1 MRPWGTRSARPVRR
15 HAVDSCLRPPTIK
28 ETTDKVLETV
38 EEMARVRPTDI
49 HLKLKDYIGSGGGLV
64 LEQKYYKTSM
74 NSLKSVLPN
83 SPVWLFTDDVI
94 LAKILWPE
102 DVTEK
107 SLKLMD
113 KLISVTCKPYL

>member
-1 MRPWGTRSARPVRR
+1 M
-15 HAVDSCLRPPTIK
+15 
-28 ETTDKVLETV
+28 
-38 EEMARVRPTDI
+38 
-49 HLKLKDYIGSGGGLV
+49 V
-64 LEQKYYKTSM
+64 LEQKYYQTSM
-74 NSLKSVLPN
+74 NSLKIVLSN

>member
-1 MRPWGTRSARPVRR
+1 M
-15 HAVDSCLRPPTIK
+15 
-28 ETTDKVLETV
+28 
-38 EEMARVRPTDI
+38 
-49 HLKLKDYIGSGGGLV
+49 V
-64 LEQKYYKTSM
+64 LEQIYYQTSM
-74 NSLKSVLPN
+74 NSLKIVLSN